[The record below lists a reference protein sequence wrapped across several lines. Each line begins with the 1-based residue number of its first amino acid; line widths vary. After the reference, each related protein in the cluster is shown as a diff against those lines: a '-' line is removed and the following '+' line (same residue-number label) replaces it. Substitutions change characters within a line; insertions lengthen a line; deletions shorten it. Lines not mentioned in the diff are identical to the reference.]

1 MNVPGDPMNEKYLQ
15 DEDVVQFKI
24 SSKFGINNEIMLPL
38 SLVENLKE
46 HIHAFDG
53 VVKYPFN
60 NVILLAFATYM
71 DYLNCELIPF
81 DSIKPFLDDLNVED
95 EVVVEQCLE

>member
-1 MNVPGDPMNEKYLQ
+1 MNEKYLQ
-15 DEDVVQFKI
+15 DKDIVHFKI
-24 SSKFGINNEIMLPL
+24 SSRFGINDEIMLPL
-38 SLVENLKE
+38 SLVEDLKE
-46 HIHAFDG
+46 HIHEFDG

-81 DSIKPFLDDLNVED
+81 DSIKPFLDDLNVEY
-95 EVVVEQCLE
+95 EMVVEQCLE